1 MTGSVHQGAVE
12 VHGTTRSSFLLRG
25 ALAAASGA
33 AGAGAASVAVT
44 AFVSRALAQAR
55 GNDADILNFVLT
67 LEYLEADFY
76 AHALE
81 NVALGVEAR
90 ALAQELGEHEE
101 QHVEALQAAVRRLG
115 GRPAR
120 RPRFTFP
127 DRTETSFVKL
137 AVALEDTGVSAYNGA
152 IPRLA
157 SREIRAAT
165 ATIAQVEARHAA
177 AVRLARGGQ
186 PAPDAFDGAL
196 DSSQVAATIRPLLRS

>member
-1 MTGSVHQGAVE
+1 VTGGGRIGAVE
-12 VHGTTRSSFLLRG
+12 VHGATRASFLLRG
-25 ALAAASGA
+25 ALAAAGA
-33 AGAGAASVAVT
+33 VALAGADGVTGFVAR
-44 AFVSRALAQAR
+44 AFAESR

-76 AHALE
+76 AHAKTL
-81 NVALGVEAR
+81 ALGAEAR

-120 RPRFTFP
+120 RPRFVFP

-157 SREIRAAT
+157 SREIRAAA

-196 DSSQVAATIRPLLRS
+196 DSSQVAATIRPLLRR